1 MNETIKPKLKP
12 KDVQRHLEKPVSV
25 LKPVVQ
31 VVGEVVQSVIATG
44 EAPTLDHTAQ
54 LHGLGLLTEIAKMGE
69 VLIGSRRASH
79 VPLAGPHPV
88 DPRKLIDP
96 RTRIKPR

>member
-1 MNETIKPKLKP
+1 MNETNGTTKPKLKP
-12 KDVQRHLEKPVSV
+12 EPKPESV

-31 VVGEVVQSVIATG
+31 VASEVVQSIVETG
-44 EAPTLDHTAQ
+44 APPTLDHIAE

-69 VLIGSRRASH
+69 VLVGARHGNTAAQ
-79 VPLAGPHPV
+79 PGPHPV
-88 DPRKLIDP
+88 DPRKQLDP